1 MNRLALVAVTGV
13 LALSLTACGEQ
24 TPPAKSE
31 TTVVVQPAAQP
42 AQQPAAQP
50 AEQPAAQPA
59 EQPAGE
65 NH

>member
-31 TTVVVQPAAQP
+31 TTVVVQPAQP

-50 AEQPAAQPA
+50 AEQPA
-59 EQPAGE
+59 GE
-65 NH
+65 NN